1 MKTSLFKKI
10 ENKLTYIYRR
20 ALSSRRMEPSF
31 IIIGEARCGTTSL
44 FNYICQNSKVI
55 QPHKKEIHFFDYK
68 FDKKKSWYK
77 SFFPFVKEGKI
88 TGEATP
94 YYFSHP
100 KAASRLKE
108 MYPDIKLILL
118 LRNPID
124 RAISSFYKQ
133 RDLKIENI
141 ESIEEAI
148 DLEQERIKN
157 SMDNMLKNNDYD
169 FNHKN
174 YAYVNRGL
182 YYDNLKRWQSLFD
195 KDQML
200 IFEFDELYGNIE
212 VSYDRVI
219 SFLGLDKE
227 ERSFKH
233 FNKGTYNNVDVE
245 FRAKLGNFFEESNQ
259 KLYKLLKSN
268 YNWK

>member
-1 MKTSLFKKI
+1 MLSKI
-10 ENKLTYIYRR
+10 KNKLIFFFRKSL
-20 ALSSRRMEPSF
+20 AFNRMEPSF

-44 FNYICQNSKVI
+44 FNYICQNTKVL
-55 QPHKKEIHFFDYK
+55 PPLKKEIHFFDYN
-68 FDKKKSWYK
+68 FHKKQGWYK

-100 KAASRLKE
+100 KAAKRIKE
-108 MYPDIKLILL
+108 TYPDIKVILV

-133 RDLKIENI
+133 RDLKIEPV
-141 ESIEEAI
+141 ESIEEAFDI
-148 DLEQERIKN
+148 EEIRLKN
-157 SMDNMLKNNDYD
+157 SKNNMLNIDYD

-182 YYDNLKRWQSLFD
+182 YYENLERWQSFFD
-195 KDQML
+195 EDQML
-200 IFEFDELYGNIE
+200 IFEFDELFRSLDTNYN
-212 VSYDRVI
+212 RVI
-219 SFLGLDKE
+219 EFLDIDKQNIA
-227 ERSFKH
+227 FKH
-233 FNKGTYNNVDVE
+233 FNKGTYDNINAE
-245 FRAKLGNFFEESNQ
+245 FRIKLGSLFKESNQ
-259 KLYKLLKSN
+259 KLYKLLKLN